1 MEEVTLRAIKRAMPG
16 HGRARVHS
24 SLLSA
29 IGIEDKTE
37 VEVVTPGGAS
47 LTLTVYADALVE
59 QGQIRIS
66 EEDLKRL
73 DITDGTDVTV
83 KRKVPMGEQVREAAG
98 DLAGKISTGAK
109 DLGETISEKTAGI
122 REGTSQAAHDIQEKA
137 RDISAKIAEEVAPL
151 GEKIGEAGR
160 ETAARIKELVPTARF
175 NQTVENGLKG
185 LGQDDAEKL
194 KSLLLESEG
203 EKHAALVK
211 AETAAGRTIKN
222 LTFPPDVM
230 VVAIQRGATL
240 VTPGDD
246 VMLESGDLVYLAG
259 TDKGLEYMTKLLE
272 G

>member
-24 SLLSA
+24 SLLNV

-37 VEVVTPGGAS
+37 VEVVTPKGAS

-83 KRKVPMGEQVREAAG
+83 KRKVPVSEQVRDAAE
-98 DLAGKISTGAK
+98 DIAGKIGSGVQE
-109 DLGETISEKTAGI
+109 LGETVSEKTAGI
-122 REGTSQAAHDIQEKA
+122 REGTSQAAHDIHEKA
-137 RDISAKIAEEVAPL
+137 RDISTKIVDEVTPL

-160 ETAARIKELVPTARF
+160 DTAARIRDLVPTARF
-175 NQTVENGLKG
+175 NSAVEDGLKG
-185 LGQDDAEKL
+185 LGKDDAANL
-194 KSLLLESEG
+194 KKLLLESEG
-203 EKHAALVK
+203 EKHAAIVK
-211 AETAAGRTIKN
+211 AETVAGRTIQN
-222 LTFPPDVM
+222 VTFPPDVM
-230 VVAIQRGATL
+230 VVAVQRGATL
-240 VTPGDD
+240 ITPSDN

-259 TDKGLEYMTKLLE
+259 TDKGLEYMAKLLE